1 MNRERYR
8 GLGARLWDAGFELEV
23 NAQGNKRLQ
32 ARTIGTP
39 HTVTMDFLIPPGDES
54 DEGGAIPHIESD
66 LAAKVTLGLEL
77 AFKDRCW
84 KGLPGSTPAAQGAFG
99 NKRVKSRPSDRESWP
114 ALGLELAFKDRC
126 WKGLPGSTPA
136 GAWVTRII
144 PLCSLG
150 VFTVLKAHLG
160 TAQRTKMP
168 MTSSTVG
175 SRLFT
180 CG

>member
-1 MNRERYR
+1 MPKATKDCR
-8 GLGARLWDAGFELEV
+8 LGP
-23 NAQGNKRLQ
+23 
-32 ARTIGTP
+32 IGTP

-84 KGLPGSTPAAQGAFG
+84 KRLS
-99 NKRVKSRPSDRESWP
+99 
-114 ALGLELAFKDRC
+114 
-126 WKGLPGSTPA
+126 GSTPA

-150 VFTVLKAHLG
+150 AFTVLKAHLG